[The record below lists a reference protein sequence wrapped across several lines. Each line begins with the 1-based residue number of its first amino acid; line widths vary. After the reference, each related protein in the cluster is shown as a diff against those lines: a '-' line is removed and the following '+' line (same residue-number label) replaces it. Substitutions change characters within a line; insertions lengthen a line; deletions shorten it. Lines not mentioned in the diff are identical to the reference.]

1 MAKTYPTLWFNE
13 SMQGAAQTGDSDAG
27 AMIAIL
33 KACLVDGFGSLVP
46 DSIVWDET
54 KALAKAS
61 FSAGHS
67 YLQDS
72 VIACSGSAVADYNGK
87 HRIIEITS
95 TEIYFEL
102 DTVPVAAA
110 SGSLEIKIAPL
121 GWEITFANG
130 TNDIIIFTPPG
141 NLGNVSLRVDNSA
154 YDGWSGTYA
163 RLMKVE
169 MIENATDINTYDSI
183 YEGAWPAT
191 GRYSDHKWDLVGDSR
206 IIYFMPEYGAGKN
219 QACFVAG
226 YIDTIRAGDEY
237 HFIMNHVLN
246 SSSSNS
252 ENYWNSINSSYEYYS
267 QFSRNFDTTSRAIA
281 RKYHQLE
288 GTDSW
293 KKAGMGTYDSSITLM
308 PNPVDNGFYINTE
321 PSMIFESDNAFRGY
335 MPMLISPL
343 ADHSSFSRSNLKN
356 LPEHDGKIFRML
368 RSTYDDRSDYSDVLI
383 GFDIST
389 VEV

>member
-67 YLQDS
+67 YLKDS

-121 GWEITFANG
+121 GWEITHSNG
-130 TNDIIIFTPPG
+130 TNDILIFRPKG
-141 NLGNVSLRVDNSA
+141 NLGAVSLRVDNTA
-154 YDGWSGTYA
+154 WDGWYDSSTTKA
-163 RLMKVE
+163 CHMKVE
-169 MIENATDINTYDSI
+169 MVEDVSDIDTYQSI
-183 YEGAWPAT
+183 FEHHWPAT
-191 GRYSDHKWDLVGDSR
+191 GNLSDHKWDLVGDGR
-206 IIYFMPEYGAGKN
+206 MIFLLPEYGQGKK
-219 QACFVAG
+219 QSCFVAG
-226 YIDTIRAGDEY
+226 YIDSIRAGDEY
-237 HFIMNHVLN
+237 HFIMNHLTTTTVN
-246 SSSSNS
+246 SSSNEWDSTDNIYNNFAKNKS
-252 ENYWNSINSSYEYYS
+252 VSY
-267 QFSRNFDTTSRAIA
+267 NVIA

-293 KKAGMGTYDSSITLM
+293 LKSGVGENGSDTMPM
-308 PNPVDNGFYINTE
+308 PNPVDNGFYLNTQ
-321 PSMIFESDNAFRGY
+321 PIMIQESDLSFRGY
-335 MPMLISPL
+335 MPMLIEPL
-343 ADHSSFSRSNLKN
+343 AEYSALFRKN
-356 LPEHDGKIFRML
+356 ISDFPELDGKTYRFL
-368 RSTYDDRSDYSDVLI
+368 RSTKSNSYNLDEVLI
-383 GFDIST
+383 GFDISS

>member
-46 DSIVWDET
+46 DSIVWDEA
-54 KALAKAS
+54 KELAKAS

-130 TNDIIIFTPPG
+130 TNDIIIFTPQG

-206 IIYFMPEYGAGKN
+206 MIYFMPEYGAGKK
-219 QACFVAG
+219 QSCFVAG
-226 YIDTIRAGDEY
+226 YIDTVRAGDEY
-237 HFIMNHVLN
+237 HFIMNSIGSN
-246 SSSSNS
+246 SASSSTFGRWDQVMIV
-252 ENYWNSINSSYEYYS
+252 YKCY
-267 QFSRNFDTTSRAIA
+267 TSA
-281 RKYHQLE
+281 
-288 GTDSW
+288 SC
-293 KKAGMGTYDSSITLM
+293 
-308 PNPVDNGFYINTE
+308 
-321 PSMIFESDNAFRGY
+321 
-335 MPMLISPL
+335 
-343 ADHSSFSRSNLKN
+343 
-356 LPEHDGKIFRML
+356 
-368 RSTYDDRSDYSDVLI
+368 
-383 GFDIST
+383 
-389 VEV
+389 